1 MVNTVKTSVPLQLS
15 AGDSIK
21 WLISLA
27 DFPASVG
34 WILHYTLNNTANSI
48 AINSTASG
56 EDHAI
61 NIAASTTASWVAGEY
76 QYVAWVD
83 GVNSERHTISNGSIK
98 VLPNLA
104 AATGGFDNRSPAKKC
119 LDDLNAAFAAYG
131 NKAYTQEYSI
141 GDRRMKFNTPGDF
154 LAFRSK
160 VQAEVN
166 KELAIE
172 NRLLGKPSAS
182 KILVRY

>member
-1 MVNTVKTSVPLQLS
+1 MVNTVKTSVPPQLS
-15 AGDSIK
+15 AGDSLK
-21 WLISLA
+21 WLISVGN
-27 DFPASVG
+27 FPASIG
-34 WILHYTLNNTANSI
+34 WTLHYTFNNAANSI
-48 AINSTASG
+48 SFDSTASG
-56 EDHAI
+56 DNHSI
-61 NIAASTTASWVAGEY
+61 NIGPATTASWAAGDY
-76 QYVAWVD
+76 KYVAWVD
-83 GVNSERHTISNGSIK
+83 GVDGERHTINTGTIK

-104 AATGGFDNRSPAKKC
+104 AASSGFDNRSPAKKC
-119 LDDLNAAFAAYG
+119 LDDLNAAFAEYG

-166 KELAIE
+166 RELAVE
-172 NRLLGKPSAS
+172 NRLLGNPSAS